1 MTELWAEV
9 QNESSSNSIYVIRL
23 VTISLVKIRDFRI
36 N

>member
-9 QNESSSNSIYVIRL
+9 QNESASNSIYVIRL
-23 VTISLVKIRDFRI
+23 VTISLGKIPDLRV